1 MLEDRDLSIDFPGAE
16 QLEMRTDTILGKIKI
31 IPDVRCYASY
41 ICLCIDTHK
50 FMRLNL
56 PVHITA
62 ATRTQIANN
71 RDSLYP
77 NASLDP
83 PWKSPDEVG
92 EESKIANKSGRATSS
107 AKERPQQIKAII

>member
-1 MLEDRDLSIDFPGAE
+1 
-16 QLEMRTDTILGKIKI
+16 MRTDTSLGKIRI
-31 IPDVRCYASY
+31 IADVRWYFSCL
-41 ICLCIDTHK
+41 LCIGIHT
-50 FMRLNL
+50 FTRPNL

-62 ATRTQIANN
+62 ATRTQTANN

>member
-1 MLEDRDLSIDFPGAE
+1 MLDAMPLKMSIDIH
-16 QLEMRTDTILGKIKI
+16 R
-31 IPDVRCYASY
+31 
-41 ICLCIDTHK
+41 
-50 FMRLNL
+50 FMRPNL

-62 ATRTQIANN
+62 ATRTQTANN

-107 AKERPQQIKAII
+107 AKERPQQIKAIIWLDITMYESPHIIELGRSDDSPI

>member
-1 MLEDRDLSIDFPGAE
+1 MLDTMHLS
-16 QLEMRTDTILGKIKI
+16 
-31 IPDVRCYASY
+31 
-41 ICLCIDTHK
+41 CLCIDIQK
-50 FMRLNL
+50 FMRPNL
-56 PVHITA
+56 PVHMTA
-62 ATRTQIANN
+62 ATRTQTANN

>member
-1 MLEDRDLSIDFPGAE
+1 MLEDRGLSIDFPGAE
-16 QLEMRTDTILGKIKI
+16 QLEMHTDIILEKIKI
-31 IPDVRCYASY
+31 IPDVRCYASFC
-41 ICLCIDTHK
+41 CLCIDIHK
-50 FMRLNL
+50 FMRPNL

-62 ATRTQIANN
+62 ATRTQTANN

>member
-1 MLEDRDLSIDFPGAE
+1 
-16 QLEMRTDTILGKIKI
+16 MRTDTILGKIKI

-41 ICLCIDTHK
+41 KNLVVCLCIDIHK
-50 FMRLNL
+50 SMRDNL

-62 ATRTQIANN
+62 ATRTQTANN